1 MLFMEQPL
9 RIFLVGF
16 MGCGK
21 STVGRRLAKALGWSC
36 IDTDS
41 FVECRYHQTVS
52 HIFETQGE
60 AGFRKIERVVLN
72 ELADY
77 EQVVISTGGGLA
89 CFADNMALMNA
100 RGLTIYLRT
109 PATVLAERLWHAKT
123 QRPLLR
129 GKSRDELTQFVADLL
144 AQRAPFY
151 EQAAVIVD
159 VKTNDDFAYIDTIVD
174 IIKNK

>member
-1 MLFMEQPL
+1 MEQPL

-21 STVGRRLAKALGWSC
+21 STTGRRLAAALGWSC
-36 IDTDS
+36 IDTDG
-41 FVECRYHQTVS
+41 FIERRYHRSIPQ
-52 HIFETQGE
+52 IFEEKGE
-60 AGFRKIERVVLN
+60 AGFRQIERTVIT
-72 ELADY
+72 ELSDY
-77 EQVVISTGGGLA
+77 EKVVIATGGGLA